1 MPGLMVQ
8 VLMMLLVTVLM
19 VMVMVMVMLMVVLV
33 LVLVIV
39 LIVMV
44 ITVMVMMMVAGVHSA
59 ILGARVKADILVGSF
74 PPMLPT
80 SSRLWRWV
88 VPHFTGPGW

>member
-19 VMVMVMVMLMVVLV
+19 VMVM
-33 LVLVIV
+33 
-39 LIVMV
+39 
-44 ITVMVMMMVAGVHSA
+44 MMVAGVHGA
-59 ILGARVKADILVGSF
+59 ILGARVKADILMGSF
-74 PPMLPT
+74 LPMFPT